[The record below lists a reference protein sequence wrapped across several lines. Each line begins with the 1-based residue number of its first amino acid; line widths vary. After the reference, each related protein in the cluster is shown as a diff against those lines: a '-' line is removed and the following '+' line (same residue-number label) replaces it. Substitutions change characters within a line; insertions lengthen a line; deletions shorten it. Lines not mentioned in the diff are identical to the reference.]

1 MSIALIEKKSVITT
15 GHPILDAELSLMT
28 FVELDYLGKYLRIMR
43 EMGKNFDDGYSW
55 ADAPLTTKEEDAL
68 RHGRRNAKNGDYL
81 TLEEFMKG
89 FDDEESDP
97 E

>member
-1 MSIALIEKKSVITT
+1 MSIVVVEEKSVITT

-43 EMGKNFDDGYSW
+43 ELGKNFDDGYSW
-55 ADAPLTTKEEDAL
+55 ADAPLTPEEEEAL
-68 RHGRRNAKNGDYL
+68 RQVRKDAKNGDYL

-89 FDDEESDP
+89 FDDAENEP